1 MGQHQTTFRQLAEL
15 RLAEAELLLAKQFWS
30 GAYYLA
36 GYSLECALKAK
47 IASSFRENE
56 IPELKR
62 VQRIYSHDLS
72 SLLGLSGLKDEL
84 EAEMEKSAEL
94 RKYWTIAKEWSE
106 QARYE
111 IWTQER
117 AAAILEA
124 VGGGEGLLRWLLER
138 LQA

>member
-1 MGQHQTTFRQLAEL
+1 M
-15 RLAEAELLLAKQFWS
+15 AEAELLLANGFWS
-30 GAYYLA
+30 GAYYLV

-62 VQRIYSHDLS
+62 VQKIYSHDLS
-72 SLLGLSGLKDEL
+72 SLLSLSGLKDEL
-84 EAEMEKSAEL
+84 ELEMEANAEL
-94 RKYWTIAKEWSE
+94 RKCWTIATEWSE

-117 AAAILEA
+117 ASAILGA
-124 VGGGEGLLRWLLER
+124 VSGDKGLLRWLLNR
-138 LQA
+138 L

>member
-1 MGQHQTTFRQLAEL
+1 MSQDRATFQQLAEQ
-15 RLAEAELLLAKQFWS
+15 RLAEAELLLASGFWS

-62 VQRIYSHDLS
+62 VQRIYSHDLN

-84 EAEMEKSAEL
+84 EVEMEANAEL
-94 RKYWTIAKEWSE
+94 RKYWTIATEWSE

-111 IWTQER
+111 IWTLER
-117 AAAILEA
+117 ASAILEA
-124 VGGGEGLLRWLLER
+124 VSGDKGLL
-138 LQA
+138 

>member
-1 MGQHQTTFRQLAEL
+1 VSLSQDGATFRQLAEQ
-15 RLAEAELLLAKQFWS
+15 RLAEAELLLASGFWS

-62 VQRIYSHDLS
+62 VQKIYSHDLS
-72 SLLGLSGLKDEL
+72 SLLSLAGLKDEL
-84 EAEMEKSAEL
+84 EAETDASAEL
-94 RKYWTIAKEWSE
+94 RKYWTIATEWSE
-106 QARYE
+106 QARYV

-117 AAAILEA
+117 ASAILEA
-124 VGGGEGLLRWLLER
+124 VSGDKGLLRWLLNR
-138 LQA
+138 L